1 MQTKHTPDDQKK
13 YKCDICGKGFYQ
25 KMDFQDHKNTHTGE
39 KPYKCKY
46 CSASFASQ
54 GTHAMHQRTHLGHR
68 RDYSKKL
75 IKTEKN

>member
-1 MQTKHTPDDQKK
+1 
-13 YKCDICGKGFYQ
+13 
-25 KMDFQDHKNTHTGE
+25 MDFQDHKNTHTGE